1 MCTNN
6 PEIQTSTGPRTIDN
20 LGQTLNVLSVPT
32 MQCRINAINSPDVVY
47 ATVKFVAVCTRV
59 AWFSHKSG
67 VSNAHL
73 LPEVLV
79 NTDTHL
85 DLFDSE
91 SEDASD
97 FEELIEVQANG

>member
-1 MCTNN
+1 M
-6 PEIQTSTGPRTIDN
+6 
-20 LGQTLNVLSVPT
+20 
-32 MQCRINAINSPDVVY
+32 VV
-47 ATVKFVAVCTRV
+47 AMVKLVAVCTRV

-67 VSNAHL
+67 VFLAHD

-79 NTDTHL
+79 NTDAHL

-97 FEELIEVQANG
+97 YEELMEV